1 MRILVIIPAR
11 SGSKRFKNKNSKTF
25 VAGKNLIDITY
36 ELAKK
41 INAKNKVDI
50 IISTDIESV
59 KKKYKLDNL
68 NQDVYQRPDFLNGDD
83 TTSDEVIY
91 DVIKWCDKRKK
102 EYDICILLQVT
113 SPLRTE
119 VGINKLI
126 AEISNNNLNNSYI
139 SISKTM
145 YKTSDL
151 IIEVKQKNIFRKI
164 KKNEEIWFEDGAYYV
179 TKYSWLLNHGKIRD
193 DSSLRYI
200 ICEDLNQIDI
210 DYEEDF
216 ITARELY
223 KKRKIRCELQ

>member
-1 MRILVIIPAR
+1 MRILVVIPAR
-11 SGSKRFKNKNSKTF
+11 SGSKRLNNKNSRRF
-25 VAGKNLIDITY
+25 VGGKNLIDITY

-41 INAKNKVDI
+41 INAENKVDV

-59 KKKYKLDNL
+59 KKKYKIDDL
-68 NQDVYQRPDFLNGDD
+68 NQDVYHRPDFLNGDD
-83 TTSDEVIY
+83 ITSDAVIH
-91 DVIKWCDKRKK
+91 DVIKWCDRRKK

-126 AEISNNNLNNSYI
+126 AEISNNNVINSFS
-139 SISKTM
+139 SISKTL

-164 KKNEEIWFEDGAYYV
+164 KKNEEIWFEDGAYYA
-179 TKYSWLLNHGKIRD
+179 TRYLWLLNHGKIRD
-193 DSSLRYI
+193 DSSLKYI
-200 ICEDLNQIDI
+200 VCEDLNQIDI

-216 ITARELY
+216 IVARELY
-223 KKRKIRCELQ
+223 KKRKIK